1 MSKTIAATINAS
13 LTVDL
18 FPNAPEIYKNAAPF
32 FDSSIPFYSDRSNYA
47 CLLCGVNTAFLDGK
61 SLSKTTGMDGKE
73 RPETD
78 DVAISYAGMSG
89 RFAHIACLRKIPGA
103 TVSTDGKA
111 KLRARTAAKKRR
123 EAAHENAKNAA
134 PQTVTVE
141 PTPKPAPTPAPQTV
155 EPTVSLEIALRETIE
170 QEYQGAIND
179 ACQAMEALMAENSR
193 LEAEIERLT
202 ALLAPAIETAITTP
216 DPEPADKK
224 AERAARRKASKDK
237 LRAA

>member
-1 MSKTIAATINAS
+1 MSKTIVATINAS

-47 CLLCGVNTAFLDGK
+47 CLLCGVNAAFLDGK
-61 SLSKTTGMDGKE
+61 SLSMTTDEHGKQ

-78 DVAISYAGMSG
+78 DVAISYAGMGG

-103 TVSTDGKA
+103 TVSTNGKA
-111 KLRARTAAKKRR
+111 KLHARNAAKKRR
-123 EAAHENAKNAA
+123 EAAQEAAKNANAA
-134 PQTVTVE
+134 PQTVE
-141 PTPKPAPTPAPQTV
+141 PTPKPAPQTV
-155 EPTVSLEIALRETIE
+155 EPTVSLEVALRETIE

-216 DPEPADKK
+216 EPTDKK
-224 AERAARRKASKDK
+224 AERAARRRASKDK